1 MRERKSVAKTFL
13 SSYVLATL
21 CRSRQFIYVDPSI
34 ISGVVALLESR
45 RLPSG
50 QFKALLRSYNTRRVN
65 THFHF
70 ILLIAGIVISVFI

>member
-1 MRERKSVAKTFL
+1 MQYRSSDGGFAGSGGSSVGKTLL

-34 ISGVVALLESR
+34 ISDVFALLESR

-50 QFKALLRSYNTRRVN
+50 QFKAPKKSYNTRLVN
-65 THFHF
+65 TRLHY
-70 ILLIAGIVISVFI
+70 I